1 MKSDEELV
9 EDVQT
14 IYPAVIDNS
23 DTKKTR
29 VKNKSKRK
37 SVGKKQDIIDN
48 EIIAETSEEKVSS
61 ENTKKR
67 KKNKQKTEE
76 KLLFL

>member
-29 VKNKSKRK
+29 VKNTSKRK